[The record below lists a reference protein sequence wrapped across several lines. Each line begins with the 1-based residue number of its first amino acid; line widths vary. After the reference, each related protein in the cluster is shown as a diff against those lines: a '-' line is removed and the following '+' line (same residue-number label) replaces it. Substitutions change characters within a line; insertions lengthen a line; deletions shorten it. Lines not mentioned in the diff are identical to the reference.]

1 MLHKQLTKVPTEPS
15 NITVSET
22 YITFRTSLV
31 TKGWI
36 VLMVRRTPQDRMGS
50 C

>member
-22 YITFRTSLV
+22 YISVHL
-31 TKGWI
+31 
-36 VLMVRRTPQDRMGS
+36 
-50 C
+50 